1 MPISLPRS
9 LQWEDA
15 FLFLWLGI
23 VEPLLSKLFG
33 SLLGDV
39 QPWDLGSRPN
49 VALGLL
55 FLLASVG
62 GLIVVATR
70 PSGQSES
77 NLDSGNV
84 ASFARLP
91 MLVTLAYFLL
101 YAFSAFGADV
111 PLFLPCG
118 LFAFYILVGMLF
130 NRLPVVPVLARRV
143 LITPMIIL
151 GTWNF
156 SVLMRAFFKGFD
168 LGVLLNRPELRDP
181 NSSFTFILGLVF
193 ASVVFFYLVFILAP
207 RQIAYPGGSWRDWL
221 ARFALYLLGILLNF
235 GWITM
240 L

>member
-77 NLDSGNV
+77 NLFGFNWLTVSC
-84 ASFARLP
+84 S
-91 MLVTLAYFLL
+91 LL
-101 YAFSAFGADV
+101 LRESHR
-111 PLFLPCG
+111 G
-118 LFAFYILVGMLF
+118 L
-130 NRLPVVPVLARRV
+130 
-143 LITPMIIL
+143 
-151 GTWNF
+151 
-156 SVLMRAFFKGFD
+156 
-168 LGVLLNRPELRDP
+168 
-181 NSSFTFILGLVF
+181 
-193 ASVVFFYLVFILAP
+193 
-207 RQIAYPGGSWRDWL
+207 Q
-221 ARFALYLLGILLNF
+221 
-235 GWITM
+235 
-240 L
+240 